1 MRIKL
6 WQQVAPITLV
16 AFIAGYFFKWL
27 TKDHLNAGAET
38 AIWLGALGTICAIV
52 GAFVLGE
59 RQIHVLWK
67 TSLIADEKCTH
78 KKRASYLGIV
88 TAAHDAIVQLDQRYG
103 NTHADRMGIRAVYH
117 ADTFASL
124 LESLASIPMHELE
137 SADATIALAGLKR
150 NMIEAQYLIDRFIAS
165 WNRSGDVLFP
175 DPIKGIDLRLCK
187 AHAESHYQTLV
198 KELKA
203 PSGRI

>member
-1 MRIKL
+1 MNNIKIKI
-6 WQQVAPITLV
+6 WQIFLTVVI
-16 AFIAGYFFKWL
+16 AFTAGYFFKWV
-27 TKDHLNAGAET
+27 TKDHSIAEGEM
-38 AIWLGALGTICAIV
+38 AIWLGAFGTICAIV
-52 GAFVLGE
+52 GAFVLGA

-67 TSLIADEKCTH
+67 TSLIADEKCTL
-78 KKRASYLGIV
+78 KKRASFLGIV
-88 TAAHDAIVQLDQRYG
+88 TAAHDAIVQLNQRYG
-103 NTHADRMGIRAVYH
+103 NTHADKMSIRASYH

-150 NMIEAQYLIDRFIAS
+150 NMIEAQYLIDRLIAS

-187 AHAESHYQTLV
+187 VHAESYYQTLV
-198 KELKA
+198 KELK
-203 PSGRI
+203 PS